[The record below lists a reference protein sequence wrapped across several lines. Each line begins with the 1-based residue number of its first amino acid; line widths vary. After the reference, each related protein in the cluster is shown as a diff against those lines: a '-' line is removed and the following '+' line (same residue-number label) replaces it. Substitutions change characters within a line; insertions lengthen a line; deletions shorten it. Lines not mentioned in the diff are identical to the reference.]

1 MPLSVLRIMPLFSS
15 STPKSID
22 TKTMLR
28 VIERALRH
36 LPNPEPFRDRLKGAV
51 TITPQ
56 GEQEKALRDVYLAAE
71 QELCSLNFE
80 VCPTP
85 AAFRAHCAREFGLQK
100 FTPSS
105 FVVLFLKTD
114 VQIFFLFQVLL
125 LQMLARHGSTVSNLA
140 TIMKELGRGTPLER
154 AEVRKDG
161 FNWKAAQAGFGAF
174 PQGERERRMVEAFT
188 RIVHKLYQMLVQK
201 LGQERATLP
210 MTELF
215 KQLKRE
221 YGATNVF
228 HLLVTSIPAGVL
240 GESIVEFYPKERLV
254 EELRRHMREIEA
266 TNAALANEAHQLRE
280 SLRALEKA
288 RGEMQHMQ
296 QAQGEFI
303 RTISHQFRTPLS
315 VIRWQAEIVAELI
328 AQISIPNAEMPQ
340 KVMDGIAG
348 INFKAVFLVDVLNRV
363 FDMLA
368 IDSGQMV
375 LNPRPQALWEVIEL
389 VQHDR
394 GRDAKL
400 HNVALVFEKADV
412 PLDEVV
418 VDPMQI
424 QKVIDILV
432 ANAVQYSPAGATV
445 TLRLKKDAGEKG
457 QSVLHVTVHDK
468 GIGMSEEDL
477 AKLFTKFYRAET
489 ATRKSPDGAGIA
501 LYVAKRFVELHGG
514 TMWAESPGPGKG
526 STFHF
531 IIPEKMNP

>member
-1 MPLSVLRIMPLFSS
+1 MPFFSS
-15 STPKSID
+15 APKPID
-22 TKTMLR
+22 TKIMLK

-36 LPNPEPFRDRLKGAV
+36 LPDPGPFRNRLKGAV
-51 TITPQ
+51 TITPR
-56 GEQEKALRDVYLAAE
+56 GEQEKALRDVYLAVE
-71 QELCSLNFE
+71 QELCSLNLE
-80 VCPTP
+80 ICPTP
-85 AAFRAHCAREFGLQK
+85 AAFRASVAREFGLHH
-100 FTPSS
+100 FAPSS
-105 FVVLFLKTD
+105 FLVLFLKTD
-114 VQIFFLFQVLL
+114 IQIFFLFQILA
-125 LQMLARHGSTVSNLA
+125 LQMLARHGSTINNLV
-140 TIMKELGRGTPLER
+140 TIMKGLGQGTPLER
-154 AEVRKDG
+154 AEIRKEE
-161 FNWKAAQAGFGAF
+161 FNWRAMREGFEAF

-210 MTELF
+210 MVEIF

-221 YGATNVF
+221 YGTANAF
-228 HLLVTSIPAGVL
+228 HLLVGSVPSGVL

-254 EELRRHMREIEA
+254 EELRRRMREIEA
-266 TNAALANEAHQLRE
+266 TNAALADEAHQLRE

-296 QAQGEFI
+296 EAQGEFI

-315 VIRWQAEIVAELI
+315 VIRWQAEILAELI
-328 AQISIPNAEMPQ
+328 AKIPKAEIPE

-348 INFKAVFLVDVLNRV
+348 INFKAVFLIDVLNRV

-375 LNPRPQALWEVIEL
+375 LNPRPQALWEIIEL

-394 GRDAKL
+394 ERDAKFR
-400 HNVALVFEKADV
+400 NVAIVFEKANAPV
-412 PLDEVV
+412 DEVA
-418 VDPMQI
+418 VDPVQI

-432 ANAVQYSPAGATV
+432 ANAVQYSPAGAAV
-445 TLRLKKDAGEKG
+445 TLALKKDADERG
-457 QSVLHVTVHDK
+457 QVVFHVTVHDK
-468 GIGMSEEDL
+468 GIGMSAEDL
-477 AKLFTKFYRAET
+477 KELFTKFYRAES

-531 IIPEKMNP
+531 IIPAKLNP